1 MLNDVN
7 PLEGA
12 RWPPHVPARA
22 KADTKMAAIET
33 MGRAVIEEAIILRIC
48 AFVVNDRRL
57 IREFRDIALALT

>member
-1 MLNDVN
+1 MNDAN

-33 MGRAVIEEAIILRIC
+33 MGRAVMEEAIILGIC
-48 AFVVNDRRL
+48 AFVVSDRRL
-57 IREFRDIALALT
+57 ICDFRDIALALS